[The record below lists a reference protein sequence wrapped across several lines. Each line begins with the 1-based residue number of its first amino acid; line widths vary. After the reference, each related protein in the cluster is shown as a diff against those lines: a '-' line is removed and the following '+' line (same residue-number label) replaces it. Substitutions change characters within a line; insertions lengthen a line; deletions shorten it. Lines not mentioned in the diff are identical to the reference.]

1 MLRRR
6 EMHYLTRNR
15 ATEATLT
22 CFKVS
27 GVLQAKVHCSLLV
40 RATEIESSMTRLFFG
55 LVCYLIC
62 LQNKKSKRTAFV
74 GGTSSHAKE
83 TVHSS
88 KHPCTTLAHYSRL

>member
-1 MLRRR
+1 
-6 EMHYLTRNR
+6 MHYLTRNR

-55 LVCYLIC
+55 LI
-62 LQNKKSKRTAFV
+62 KISKRTAFV

-88 KHPCTTLAHYSRL
+88 KHPCTTLAHCSRL